1 MLPHG
6 MLDSLPCCVLDL
18 QEGHGGEDG
27 GAGVCG
33 GLAHGLQQSVQLSRD
48 GHRRP
53 LHHRD
58 SLRYAHNALTMTNNM
73 VQCYLVL
80 RVRDSCADCKS
91 L

>member
-1 MLPHG
+1 MLVDQHEG
-6 MLDSLPCCVLDL
+6 QVLDSLPCCVLDL

-58 SLRYAHNALTMTNNM
+58 SLRYAHNDK
-73 VQCYLVL
+73 QH
-80 RVRDSCADCKS
+80 DSMLLCSEGA
-91 L
+91 